1 MTITDWLNQKPCI
14 TKEDCDPGT
23 CLQEECLE
31 YVEWIQVQP
40 PIDVFR
46 DSDRAPT
53 MIRWGYK

>member
-31 YVEWIQVQP
+31 YVEWIRVQP
-40 PIDVFR
+40 PIDTFR
-46 DSDRAPT
+46 D
-53 MIRWGYK
+53 GGLG